1 MRHRPGVRFRPVSE
15 GNPVTLIALPLG
27 LVFIMFS
34 LGLALV
40 AEDFRRV
47 FRSPRGVIVGMANLL
62 LVAPLLGIAVAELF
76 NLPPVLAVGLVL
88 LGAAPG
94 GTMANLLTHLARG
107 ETALSVTLTGLSSAL
122 AVVTVPAYLG
132 IASAWFDLSGID
144 NDVEV
149 LPIAARVLAITLVP
163 LAAGMAVRAR
173 FPEWAKT
180 NERRFKSVSLVLFA
194 LIVAAAIVSE
204 WGDVTE
210 YLGDIIGAVVL
221 LNVAAMAIAFGISRA
236 TRLGDRSSTAIALEL
251 GLHNATL
258 AIAVG
263 ASLDAEMTVP
273 AAVYGIFM
281 WATGGSF
288 AFLMARRNARA
299 PAPAGATG

>member
-1 MRHRPGVRFRPVSE
+1 MSQ
-15 GNPVTLIALPLG
+15 GNPVTLVALPLG

-34 LGLALV
+34 LGLALT
-40 AEDFRRV
+40 ADDFRRV
-47 FRSPRGVIVGMANLL
+47 FRSPRGVFVGMANLL
-62 LVAPLLGIAVAELF
+62 LVAPLLGIGIAELF
-76 NLPPVLAVGLVL
+76 NLPPILAVGLVL

-122 AVVTVPAYLG
+122 AVITIPAYLSL
-132 IASAWFDLSGID
+132 ASSWFGLQGVD

-149 LPIAARVLAITLVP
+149 VPIAARVLAITLVP
-163 LAAGMAVRAR
+163 LLAGMAVRSRREAWAR
-173 FPEWAKT
+173 H

-204 WGDVTE
+204 WGEVTG

-221 LNVAAMAIAFGISRA
+221 LNVAAMAISFAISRGA
-236 TRLGDRSSTAIALEL
+236 RLDDRSATAIALEL

-263 ASLDAEMTVP
+263 ASLDPEMTVP

-281 WATGGSF
+281 WATGGAF
-288 AFLMARRNARA
+288 AVFMGRRNARA
-299 PAPAGATG
+299 PQPAAAAG

>member
-1 MRHRPGVRFRPVSE
+1 MCDRPGARLRPVSE

-47 FRSPRGVIVGMANLL
+47 LRSPRGVIVGMVNLL

-132 IASAWFDLSGID
+132 IASSWFDLSGVD

-163 LAAGMAVRAR
+163 LAAGMAVRGR

-204 WGDVTE
+204 WSDVTD

-288 AFLMARRNARA
+288 ALLMARRNSRA

>member
-1 MRHRPGVRFRPVSE
+1 MEE

-34 LGLALV
+34 LGLGLV

-62 LVAPLLGIAVAELF
+62 VLAPFLGIAVAEVF
-76 NLPPVLAVGLVL
+76 ALPPILAVGLVL
-88 LGAAPG
+88 LAAAPG

-107 ETALSVTLTGLSSAL
+107 ETALSVTLTGFSSAL
-122 AVVTVPAYLG
+122 AVVTVPLYLSV
-132 IASAWFDLSGID
+132 ASAWFDLVGVD

-149 LPIAARVLAITLVP
+149 LPIAARVLAITLIP
-163 LAAGMAVRAR
+163 LVAGMLVRSR
-173 FPEWAKT
+173 FPAWTAG
-180 NERRFKSVSLVLFA
+180 NEGRFKKVSLVLFA
-194 LIVAAAIVSE
+194 LIIAAAIVSE
-204 WGDVTE
+204 WGRVTD
-210 YLGDIIGAVVL
+210 YLGDVILAVVA
-221 LNVAAMAIAFGISRA
+221 LNVLAMSLSYLISRA
-236 TRLGDRSSTAIALEL
+236 ARLNEKSSTAIALEL

-263 ASLDAEMTVP
+263 ASLDTEMTVP

-281 WATGGSF
+281 WVTGGTF
-288 AFLMARRNARA
+288 AWLMARRNRS
-299 PAPAGATG
+299 PAAAGSEATS